1 MIQSKFNT
9 PNKVREM
16 LKLLLD
22 ERVSISEQTEGEC
35 AEIIVLFNG
44 VSVTIRFIC
53 NSMES
58 VILNLEG
65 KSKPF
70 GYIKADAVVFELLGD
85 NFCMQT
91 VHGNEGVKI
100 IMPKKADIEIKQLC
114 KGKSKK
120 CERRKSSG

>member
-35 AEIIVLFNG
+35 AEII
-44 VSVTIRFIC
+44 
-53 NSMES
+53 
-58 VILNLEG
+58 
-65 KSKPF
+65 
-70 GYIKADAVVFELLGD
+70 
-85 NFCMQT
+85 
-91 VHGNEGVKI
+91 
-100 IMPKKADIEIKQLC
+100 MPKKADIEIKQLC

-120 CERRKSSG
+120 